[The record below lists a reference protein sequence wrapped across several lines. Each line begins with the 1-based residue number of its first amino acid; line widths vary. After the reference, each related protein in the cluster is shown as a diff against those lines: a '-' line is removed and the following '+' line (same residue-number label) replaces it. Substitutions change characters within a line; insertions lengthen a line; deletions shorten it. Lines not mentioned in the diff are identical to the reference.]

1 MKIIAVAGQKG
12 GAGKTTIAVNLAE
25 AFRLTGQRVLLVD
38 TDPQGSARLWAEA
51 AAELDRKDAVP
62 VVGVGG
68 LSLRSTLANLEGV
81 SDLVIIDTP
90 PRMASESRAAM
101 VLAGVVL
108 VPVAP
113 GPTDIWALS
122 QTIDTLQEVRA
133 IRENGP
139 TARVVLNRVDRRTA
153 LSGALPE
160 EAKTAG
166 FDVLSEQLGNR
177 VAFAE
182 SMAAGEGV
190 VSYAANSTA
199 AEEINSLRES
209 VEALLA

>member
-1 MKIIAVAGQKG
+1 MKIITIAGQKG

-25 AFRLTGQRVLLVD
+25 AFRVAGKKVLLVD

-51 AAELDRKDAVP
+51 AAEQGKDAIP
-62 VVGVGG
+62 VIGVGG
-68 LSLRSTLANLEGV
+68 LSLRSTLSNLEAV

-90 PRMASESRAAM
+90 PRMAAEARAAM

-133 IRENGP
+133 IRSDGP
-139 TARVVLNRVDRRTA
+139 TSWVVLNRVDRRTA
-153 LSGALPE
+153 LAGVLPA
-160 EAKTAG
+160 EAKEAG
-166 FDVLSEQLGNR
+166 FDVLGEQLGNR

-182 SMAAGEGV
+182 SMAAGQGV
-190 VSYAANSTA
+190 VTYAANSIA
-199 AEEINSLRES
+199 AEEIVALRKA
-209 VEALLA
+209 VEAML